1 MWTMK
6 EDYPTTSR
14 NAFVTIIFHQAS
26 VCEKHETAYF
36 ILYQQERFPK

>member
-1 MWTMK
+1 MK

-14 NAFVTIIFHQAS
+14 QVLMTIIFHQAS
-26 VCEKHETAYF
+26 VWEKQETADF